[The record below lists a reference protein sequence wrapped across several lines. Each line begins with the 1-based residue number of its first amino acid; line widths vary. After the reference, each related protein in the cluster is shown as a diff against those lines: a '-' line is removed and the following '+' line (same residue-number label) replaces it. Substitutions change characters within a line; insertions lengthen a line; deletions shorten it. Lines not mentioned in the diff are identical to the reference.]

1 MLGGVTRH
9 MLPHLP
15 GVPHLHVNRP
25 QVRKKKKENFCLVFT
40 SAVKVTLHAVHHT
53 IRNDNFKHNT
63 SLQRWNNVATIQNNV
78 ATVL

>member
-1 MLGGVTRH
+1 MLGGVTRP

-25 QVRKKKKENFCLVFT
+25 WVQKKKKENCCLVITF
-40 SAVKVTLHAVHHT
+40 AVKVTLHHT
-53 IRNDNFKHNT
+53 ILNDNFKRNT
-63 SLQRWNNVATIQNNV
+63 SLQCWTNVATIQNSV